1 MDSNHLYCISIPLN
15 IDDLD
20 NIPEGV
26 LWEDI
31 KFDDFYLSKSD
42 YDNLL
47 KLFCQFDKPFDVI
60 IDEYEEEIIPAS
72 RIQTAIEMT
81 ERFANK
87 ASPTVKKSA
96 EKLLIAFKRAKELHK
111 QILFS
116 F

>member
-1 MDSNHLYCISIPLN
+1 MN

-47 KLFCQFDKPFDVI
+47 KLFCQFDKPFDVL

-81 ERFANK
+81 ESFANK
-87 ASPTVKKSA
+87 ASPTVKNRLKNF
-96 EKLLIAFKRAKELHK
+96 L
-111 QILFS
+111 
-116 F
+116 